1 MNLSSDVSFPCSN
14 QRVPT
19 QIKVSNRT
27 NTGMYLSFDASF
39 SLLNQGLLA
48 AHMQPQ
54 VESEKA
60 EGKGAKFAETRA

>member
-1 MNLSSDVSFPCSN
+1 
-14 QRVPT
+14 
-19 QIKVSNRT
+19 
-27 NTGMYLSFDASF
+27 MYLSFDASF